1 MIRAKFEDGKLPI
14 PQNIIQKA
22 GLKEGDEV
30 EVGLEDGIVIIKPLI
45 DKEKF
50 VNELKKICSAEMVL
64 CDREKVIYSTLPSL
78 APAPA
83 SATTAR

>member
-50 VNELKKICSAEMVL
+50 VNELKGCVEISKINPLEVKNIWKA
-64 CDREKVIYSTLPSL
+64 
-78 APAPA
+78 
-83 SATTAR
+83 

>member
-50 VNELKKICSAEMVL
+50 VNELKGCVEISKINPLEA
-64 CDREKVIYSTLPSL
+64 KNIWK
-78 APAPA
+78 A
-83 SATTAR
+83 